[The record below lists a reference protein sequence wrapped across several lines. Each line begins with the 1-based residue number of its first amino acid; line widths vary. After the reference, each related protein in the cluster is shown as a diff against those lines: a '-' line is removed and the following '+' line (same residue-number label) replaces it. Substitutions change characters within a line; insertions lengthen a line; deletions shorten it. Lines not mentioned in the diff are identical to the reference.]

1 MQPFCPRPT
10 VLLEPIVRDGWRLK
24 QYSIVFGDS
33 AFNRPRFDSG
43 LTAAFAAL
51 PSPATTPGR
60 PGVGF
65 VILHQGR
72 DVDYIVLAWWDRENE
87 LPLRVF
93 VRERAAGKPWRPARG
108 SESVCVWDLQVL
120 SAERDAYVETVMGGS
135 ADGVDTYL
143 ARSASTELGGRDMLR
158 HTLATLSYRAA
169 KAIRGTPADITAM
182 RASPTSRTLAEILA
196 HMGDLLEWAG
206 WMARGEH
213 RWVAAPPGLWD
224 DDAARFFAGIRAL
237 DDYIASGAPLHGAEG
252 KLFQGPIAD
261 ALTHVGQM
269 ALLRRAFGSPIRGE
283 NYAKADIRR
292 GSVEETQATPRVEFD

>member
-1 MQPFCPRPT
+1 MQPFSPRPT
-10 VLLEPIVRDGWRLK
+10 LLLDPIVREGWRLK

-33 AFNRPRFDSG
+33 AFNRLRFDSG
-43 LTAAFAAL
+43 LTAALAEL
-51 PSPATTPGR
+51 PAPAIAPDR

-72 DVDYIVLAWWDRENE
+72 DIDYIVLAWWDRENE

-93 VRERAAGKPWRPARG
+93 VRERVAGKPWRPARG

-120 SAERDAYVETVMGGS
+120 AAERDAYVETVMGGGV
-135 ADGVDTYL
+135 DGVDAYL
-143 ARSASTELGGRDMLR
+143 ARSAATELTGREMLR
-158 HTLATLSYRAA
+158 HALATLSYRAA
-169 KAIRGTPADITAM
+169 KAVRGTPADITAQ
-182 RASPTSRTLAEILA
+182 RVSPTSRTLAEILA

-213 RWVAAPPGLWD
+213 RWVTAPPGVWD
-224 DDAARFFAGIRAL
+224 DDVTRFFAGIRAL
-237 DDYIASGAPLHGAEG
+237 DDYIESGASLHGAEE

-261 ALTHVGQM
+261 ALTHVGQIT
-269 ALLRRAFGSPIRGE
+269 LLRRAFGSPIRGE

-292 GSVEETQATPRVEFD
+292 GHVEETQAAPKVEFD